1 MHPYLFGKIPSYSVM
16 MIIGILAAVLLF
28 RFLCAKKRVPG
39 KIYDYYATAAIVSIA
54 VGLGS
59 AFLFQAVYNLIDT
72 GKFEFRGLTFMGGLI
87 GGTVTFVL
95 FGLLS
100 KKPERKA
107 ALLPVAELAAPC
119 IALAHAIGRI
129 GCFLAGCC
137 YGKPSDGGVY
147 IPSVGAKV
155 IPTQAVEAAFLFVL
169 FGVLLWFTLSDK
181 VKGFNLA
188 AYAVGYSIFRFI
200 IEFFRDDYRGSFIP
214 GLSPSQFQ
222 SIVLLFVGI
231 FVAALRLKRPDLFS
245 LRTQAEADSTDK
257 NAETQTENTV
267 TETENGNENSHTPTE
282 NYDAPVKS
290 PDENADKIDGETDGE
305 TDNKNSD
312 ANVD

>member
-87 GGTVTFVL
+87 GGAVTFVL

-107 ALLPVAELAAPC
+107 ALHSSRPRNRKNRLFPRRL
-119 IALAHAIGRI
+119 L
-129 GCFLAGCC
+129 LW
-137 YGKPSDGGVY
+137 
-147 IPSVGAKV
+147 
-155 IPTQAVEAAFLFVL
+155 QAVGRRRLHSLCGSQSHPHPSRRSRVSVRPL
-169 FGVLLWFTLSDK
+169 RRTSV
-181 VKGFNLA
+181 V
-188 AYAVGYSIFRFI
+188 YAVR
-200 IEFFRDDYRGSFIP
+200 
-214 GLSPSQFQ
+214 
-222 SIVLLFVGI
+222 
-231 FVAALRLKRPDLFS
+231 
-245 LRTQAEADSTDK
+245 
-257 NAETQTENTV
+257 
-267 TETENGNENSHTPTE
+267 
-282 NYDAPVKS
+282 
-290 PDENADKIDGETDGE
+290 
-305 TDNKNSD
+305 
-312 ANVD
+312 